1 MTQRIVVAAA
11 IVLDGRV
18 LGARRTAPPALAGQW
33 EFPGG
38 KVEPGES
45 DSDALVRECREELGL
60 EVAVGELLGT
70 SQIGPDLL
78 LRVYLTEH
86 LIGFPEPRLDHDETR
101 WFGAEELDSVR
112 WLAADVPLL
121 ATVLAK
127 LVASR

>member
-33 EFPGG
+33 ELPGG

-45 DSDALVRECREELGL
+45 ERDALVRECREELGM

-70 SQIGPDLL
+70 SEIGPDLL

-101 WFGAEELDSVR
+101 WFEAGQLDSVQ

-121 ATVLAK
+121 DRVVAK
-127 LVASR
+127 LIASR

>member
-18 LGARRTAPPALAGQW
+18 LGARRTAPPAVAGQW
-33 EFPGG
+33 ELPGG

-45 DSDALVRECREELGL
+45 DRDALVRECREELGL

-70 SQIGPDLL
+70 CDIGPDLQ

-101 WFGAEELDSVR
+101 WFDAEGLNSVP
-112 WLAADVPLL
+112 WLAADMALL
-121 ATVLAK
+121 D
-127 LVASR
+127 LVAARLIASR

>member
-18 LGARRTAPPALAGQW
+18 LGARRTAPAALAGQW

-38 KVEPGES
+38 KVEAGES
-45 DSDALVRECREELGL
+45 DRDALVRECREELGM

-70 SQIGPDLL
+70 SDIGPDLL

-101 WFGAEELDSVR
+101 WFAAAELDSVQ

-121 ATVLAK
+121 DSVVAK
-127 LVASR
+127 LTASR

>member
-11 IVLDGRV
+11 ILLDGRV
-18 LGARRTAPPALAGQW
+18 LGARRAAPPAVAGQW

-45 DSDALVRECREELGL
+45 DHDALVRECREELGL
-60 EVAVGELLGT
+60 EVAVGELVGT
-70 SQIGPDLL
+70 SDIGPDVL

-101 WFGAEELDSVR
+101 WFAAEELDSVQ

-121 ATVLAK
+121 AAVAAK
-127 LVASR
+127 LTASR